1 MNAMLTMAA
10 VAARLGVPVT
20 TLRNWIYCPKAK
32 VRFPRPTVVAKQRAG
47 RKGYWQEAEVE
58 AWEKSHVR

>member
-20 TLRNWIYCPKAK
+20 TVKNWIYQPAQQRGFPKAHL
-32 VRFPRPTVVAKQRAG
+32 VVEG
-47 RKGYWQEAEVE
+47 RGRSKARWDAAEVY
-58 AWEKSHVR
+58 AWRARNVR